1 MAQLWAR
8 APDHYQIEIWVVH
21 TAFGKKL
28 ASNRVSKLETHF
40 GSNSTA
46 NPEMPPSISST
57 QILAGAAQPFR
68 REGKEEKLRALVC
81 TAGVAHPRC
90 RLCLLEQPSRP
101 PTGVVLACPR
111 LGVRCLEPY
120 ARPDRGSFASGEIC
134 SFIDR
139 FSLDCFSLSIDEF
152 SLSSNDRFS
161 I

>member
-1 MAQLWAR
+1 MLLGA
-8 APDHYQIEIWVVH
+8 
-21 TAFGKKL
+21 KS
-28 ASNRVSKLETHF
+28 ASNGEPKPETQF
-40 GSNSTA
+40 EFESRE
-46 NPEMPPSISST
+46 NPKMPSSLSST
-57 QILAGAAQPFR
+57 QISTGAAQLFR
-68 REGKEEKLRALVC
+68 REGKEEKLCALVC

-90 RLCLLEQPSRP
+90 RLCPLEQPSRP

-134 SFIDR
+134 SFIDQ
-139 FSLDCFSLSIDEF
+139 FSLDYFSLSIYEF